1 MLDKGG
7 KQIVSLKSNHKTGR
21 KHYIIISISIG
32 KALDKINAIYD
43 KNIST
48 N

>member
-1 MLDKGG
+1 MLDKRG
-7 KQIVSLKSNHKTGR
+7 KQIISLKSNHKTGQ
-21 KHYIIISISIG
+21 KYYIIISISTG
-32 KALDKINAIYD
+32 KAFDKINAIYD